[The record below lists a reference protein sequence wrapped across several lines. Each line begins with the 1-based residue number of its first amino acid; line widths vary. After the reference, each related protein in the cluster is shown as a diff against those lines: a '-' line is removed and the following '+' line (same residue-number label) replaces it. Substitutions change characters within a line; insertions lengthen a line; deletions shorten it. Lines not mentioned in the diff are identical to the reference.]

1 MKVKRGRRNSRDV
14 KCRSSPLKVLQLKSL
29 HNIFGEIF
37 QNLVRN
43 VEKRIDEDTMNDAS
57 VTCGG

>member
-1 MKVKRGRRNSRDV
+1 MKVERGRRDLRDG
-14 KCRSSPLKVLQLKSL
+14 KCHRSPLKLSPLKSL

-43 VEKRIDEDTMNDAS
+43 VEKQIDEDTMNDAS